1 MDALGHLVLWLSVF
15 AMVYQICGREILV
28 SLYIA
33 GSGIAFNMK
42 LSGMISS
49 ALGWLC
55 VLYDFAHT
63 DEQYFAVE

>member
-1 MDALGHLVLWLSVF
+1 MDALSHLVLWLSVF
-15 AMVYQICGREILV
+15 AMVYQICGREMPV

-55 VLYDFAHT
+55 V
-63 DEQYFAVE
+63 V